1 VALLDVQDLKTHFFT
16 EEGVVK
22 AVDGIS
28 FTIDKGEVLGIVGES
43 GSGKSVA
50 SLSILKLIPDPPGR
64 IVGGKILFQSA
75 PDKPP
80 EDLAQATERR
90 MQEIRG
96 DRIAMIFQDPM
107 TSLNPYLRVSDQ
119 LVEVLEIHKGMGGAK
134 ARERGIEMMKAVGI
148 PAAAARFDDYPHQL
162 SGGMRQRVM
171 IAMALLC
178 EPELLIADEPT
189 TALDVT
195 IQAQILE
202 LIRERKDA
210 LGAGVI
216 LITHD
221 LGVVAQMADRVC
233 VMYAGRIVEEG
244 PVDAI
249 FGDPRH
255 PYTIG
260 LARSI
265 PRLDDR
271 RTDRLVPIPGM
282 PPSLGK
288 LPPGCPFHPRCEN
301 AMAICKKE
309 YPAQRTITV
318 GAEPDSPGG
327 LRAGAHTVHC
337 HVEDV
342 TQLRR
347 APGAGAEAARLKTSE
362 AP

>member
-1 VALLDVQDLKTHFFT
+1 M
-16 EEGVVK
+16 
-22 AVDGIS
+22 
-28 FTIDKGEVLGIVGES
+28 
-43 GSGKSVA
+43 
-50 SLSILKLIPDPPGR
+50 IP
-64 IVGGKILFQSA
+64 
-75 PDKPP
+75 
-80 EDLAQATERR
+80 
-90 MQEIRG
+90 
-96 DRIAMIFQDPM
+96 
-107 TSLNPYLRVSDQ
+107 
-119 LVEVLEIHKGMGGAK
+119 
-134 ARERGIEMMKAVGI
+134 
-148 PAAAARFDDYPHQL
+148 
-162 SGGMRQRVM
+162 
-171 IAMALLC
+171 MALLRD
-178 EPELLIADEPT
+178 PDVLIADAPT
-189 TALDVT
+189 AALDVT

-202 LIRERKDA
+202 LIRERKEA

-265 PRLDDR
+265 PRLDDA

-282 PPSLGK
+282 PPPLAK

-301 AMAICKKE
+301 AMAICKQE
-309 YPAQRTITV
+309 YPAQRTIKSDAEAPASGGRSV
-318 GAEPDSPGG
+318 G
-327 LRAGAHTVHC
+327 LHTVRC

-347 APGAGAEAARLKTSE
+347 APASS
-362 AP
+362 

>member
-1 VALLDVQDLKTHFFT
+1 VALLEVQDLKTHFFT

-28 FTIDKGEVLGIVGES
+28 FTIDKGEILGIVGES

-64 IVGGKILFQSA
+64 IVSGKILFKTSA
-75 PDKPP
+75 DKEP
-80 EDLAQATERR
+80 EDLVQASERR
-90 MQEIRG
+90 MQQIRG

-107 TSLNPYLRVSDQ
+107 TSLNPYLKVSDQ
-119 LVEVLEIHKGMGGAK
+119 LVEVLELHKDMGGRQ

-178 EPELLIADEPT
+178 EPDVLIADEPT

-202 LIRERKDA
+202 LIRERKEA

-265 PRLDDR
+265 PRLDDA

-282 PPSLGK
+282 PPSLAK

-301 AMAICKKE
+301 AIAICKKE
-309 YPAQRTITV
+309 YPAQRTITAA
-318 GAEPDSPGG
+318 AEAQAGG
-327 LRAGAHTVHC
+327 RSAGSHSVRC

-342 TQLRR
+342 IQLRR
-347 APGAGAEAARLKTSE
+347 APSGAARPKTSE
-362 AP
+362 AR